1 MSTHRTAGQ
10 AQHPAATPTDHPSWD
25 PARLPDQT
33 GRTHVVTGAT
43 AGIGYFAAEQLAAA
57 GAHVVLASRS
67 AAKLATA
74 VASIEREVPGA
85 RLDTVVVDLA
95 SLASVA
101 DAAERISA
109 LPRLDGLLLNG
120 ASMSMKRRATT
131 SDGLPLLLGTHV
143 AANAALLAGTLPA
156 LADSGRRHGAARVV
170 HTSTGFV
177 EQFPMSVD
185 DVRRTPA
192 TAIAAY
198 VKAKT
203 VTEVFAFEL
212 ARRLEAADV
221 PVASL
226 VTRPGVGVDARTPH
240 RAGIR
245 DRSTTYR
252 PNPYTPW
259 AQGKDGAAW
268 SAVRAL
274 TDPEARNGQ
283 YYAPAGRLRGAPVR
297 VEPTAR
303 TATPDGDLAARV
315 WAQVEE
321 LAVTALTIPALTIPA
336 RTIPAKVSAAVPVQ
350 E

>member
-1 MSTHRTAGQ
+1 M
-10 AQHPAATPTDHPSWD
+10 PWD
-25 PARLPDQT
+25 PTHLPDQT
-33 GRTHVVTGAT
+33 GRTLVVTGAT

-74 VASIEREVPGA
+74 VAAIEHEVPGA

-95 SLASVA
+95 SLDSVA
-101 DAAERISA
+101 GAAQEIAA

-120 ASMSMKRRATT
+120 GSMAMRRKDTT
-131 SDGLPLLLGTHV
+131 ADGLPMMLGTHV
-143 AANAALLAGTLPA
+143 VANAALLAGLLPA
-156 LADSGRRHGAARVV
+156 LAATGDRHGTARVV

-177 EQFPMSVD
+177 QQFPVGVD
-185 DVRRTPA
+185 DVRRVPRA
-192 TAIAAY
+192 AITAY
-198 VKAKT
+198 TKAKT
-203 VTEVFAFEL
+203 ITEVLAFEL
-212 ARRLEAADV
+212 SRRLEAAGV

-245 DRSTTYR
+245 DATTPYQ
-252 PNPYTPW
+252 PNPATPW
-259 AQGKDGAAW
+259 AQGKDTAAW

-274 TDPEARNGQ
+274 TDPEARNGE
-283 YYAPAGRLRGAPVR
+283 YYAPAGALRGAPVL
-297 VEPTAR
+297 VEATAR

-321 LAVTALTIPALTIPA
+321 LAGTPLTLP
-336 RTIPAKVSAAVPVQ
+336 VPDRGGR
-350 E
+350 